1 MCGDEMRRSWVV
13 FLGFIVIVAAFTA
26 VILTT
31 TPPPRTVKPQVGI
44 FFYVWYDPADEESWN
59 KSKIV
64 DHPVLGYYNSPDPEV
79 IRQQLIWIEELGVDF
94 VVLSWWGFYDDYGLF
109 TDNAARQVFEIAEDI
124 NSTLKF
130 AVMIEPFNKTGWYDY
145 GEIYDHVFDTF
156 VEPYS
161 GLYYDYGGKP
171 LICFFNDGGLTDDG
185 VFPQDERSRFN
196 IVTVGQQS
204 YTDWMHVNLDMND
217 SSVQER
223 RGQVS
228 VTPRFDDS
236 RFRNSS
242 GPVDPDLS
250 EGFYDEQ
257 WENAL
262 KLVREGKV
270 SFVLISSWNEYVERT
285 QIEPCYDGTADV
297 PSDFLYNK
305 TREYISQLGYEVN
318 VQIHGEDYN
327 AFTLGHLSDLGV
339 IWVRMDYEFNITEE
353 KMTALHNEGY
363 KILATINSRTA
374 PFTTLDDWNSTLLL
388 IVSDAVSQFVDAW
401 EVWNEPNAVDGTYV
415 APSDYREM
423 LRCAWGILKKGTRGL
438 IVSGGFAPADNF
450 EDYLCEVFGGSDVNA
465 YYDYFG
471 LHLYGDLTENLDFI
485 ELAKNVT
492 GRGVWVT
499 ELGRPSETDDYT
511 EDGQA
516 SYLLNNF
523 VGIYS
528 EVEKVFVYEL
538 YDSEGLTSDKE
549 NFFGLL
555 DKIYRKKSAYHAL
568 KELGW
573 IPVE

>member
-1 MCGDEMRRSWVV
+1 MKRFWVG
-13 FLGFIVIVAAFTA
+13 FLTCIVIIAAVSA

-31 TPPPRTVKPQVGI
+31 TPPPRTVKPEVGI

-59 KSKIV
+59 TSKIV
-64 DHPVLGYYNSPDPEV
+64 DHPVLGYYNSSDPEV
-79 IRQQLIWIEELGVDF
+79 IRRQLLWIEELGVHF
-94 VVLSWWGFYDDYGLF
+94 VVLSWWGFYDDYGRF
-109 TDNAARQVFEIAEDI
+109 TDNAARQVFETAQNI

-130 AVMIEPFNKTGWYDY
+130 AVMIEPFNKTGSYDY

-161 GLYYDYGGKP
+161 GLYYNYGDKP
-171 LICFFNDGGLTDDG
+171 LICFFNNENLTDDG
-185 VFPQDERSRFN
+185 VFPEDERSRFN
-196 IVTVGQQS
+196 VVTVGQQS
-204 YTDWMHVNLDMND
+204 YTGWIYINLDVND
-217 SSVQER
+217 SSAQER

-236 RFRNSS
+236 RYRNSS
-242 GPVDPDLS
+242 NPVDPDLS
-250 EGFYDEQ
+250 EGVYDEQ

-305 TREYISQLGYEVN
+305 TKEYISQLSHEVN

-327 AFTLGHLSDLGV
+327 AFAFSHLSDLGV
-339 IWVRMDYEFNITEE
+339 RWVRMDYEFNFTEE
-353 KMTALHNEGY
+353 KMNALHNEGY
-363 KILATINSRTA
+363 KILATINNRTA
-374 PFTTLDDWNSTLLL
+374 PFTTFEDWNSTLLS
-388 IVSDAVSQFVDAW
+388 IVSDPVSQFIVAW
-401 EVWNEPNAVDGTYV
+401 EIWNEPNAVDGAYV

-423 LRCAWGILKKGTRGL
+423 LRCAWGILKKSTMGL
-438 IVSGGFAPADNF
+438 IISGGLAPADNY
-450 EDYLCEVFGGSDVNA
+450 EAYLREVFGGSDVNA

-471 LHLYGDLTENLDFI
+471 LHHYGDLTENLDFI

-492 GRGVWVT
+492 GWGVWVT

-538 YDSEGLTSDKE
+538 YDSTGLTPPKE
-549 NFFGLL
+549 NYFGLIAV
-555 DKIYRKKSAYHAL
+555 DCRKKPAYYAL

-573 IPVE
+573 TPIE